1 MKWSEE
7 SEAKQVSR
15 IYLKDILNKLD
26 DYLSEK

>member
-1 MKWSEE
+1 MEWSEE

-15 IYLKDILNKLD
+15 IYLIDILNKLD